1 MKSQAKKIVNEES
14 SEGAK
19 METSQK
25 ALIKKVQPV
34 PTAKASGPE
43 GGCKPSGN

>member
-1 MKSQAKKIVNEES
+1 MKNQAKKIVNEES

-19 METSQK
+19 MENNQK
-25 ALIKKVQPV
+25 IIKKIQPI
-34 PTAKASGPE
+34 PTAQASGPE